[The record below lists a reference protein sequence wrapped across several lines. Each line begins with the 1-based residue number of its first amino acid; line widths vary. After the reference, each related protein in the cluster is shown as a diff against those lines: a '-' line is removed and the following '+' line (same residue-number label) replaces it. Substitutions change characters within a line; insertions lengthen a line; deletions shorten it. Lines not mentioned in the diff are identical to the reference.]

1 MKKIDKFTE
10 IPREPR
16 IGSGHPHLPRVV
28 KNPKGG
34 NSKGGKKK

>member
-1 MKKIDKFTE
+1 MKNNNKFTE

-34 NSKGGKKK
+34 KKK